1 MAQGVPWMPTAAH
14 VEKYVL
20 DLPNTPLAQAGPIGR
35 QILRTIAEMAAVGS
49 MPSDQAQ
56 RLDQLTRQ
64 RLVEV
69 EQWQS
74 RKQEKLEQ
82 LTLSMP
88 PVLPTG
94 NATTTPTSS
103 TE

>member
-1 MAQGVPWMPTAAH
+1 MAQGVPWMPTAAV

-20 DLPNTPLAQAGPIGR
+20 ALPNTPLAQAGPIGR
-35 QILRTIAEMAAVGS
+35 QVLRTIAEMAAVGS
-49 MPSDQAQ
+49 MPVDQAK

-64 RLVEV
+64 RLAEV
-69 EQWQS
+69 EQWQKQ
-74 RKQEKLEQ
+74 KQEKSDQ

-88 PVLPTG
+88 LASPTG
-94 NATTTPTSS
+94 NATTIPTSS